1 MKKISRAP
9 QFTWSNSFKTQEA
22 DMDDGIRK
30 LNKSRDKV
38 FSLNG
43 AWSY

>member
-1 MKKISRAP
+1 MRSD
-9 QFTWSNSFKTQEA
+9 SFKAQEA
-22 DMDDGIRK
+22 DMDEGIRK
-30 LNKSRDKV
+30 LNKTRDKV